1 MGVFDDYTAFVAA
14 KYDNF
19 PRSRYLTLIVLRKA
33 ESEMIF
39 RTEGSGEGLSRD
51 SVHAGLNNQDVVI
64 SRVTISKR
72 KQTAIERRTGREL
85 LRQHGLLFYAEDS
98 KGNRPEKEDNI
109 CALNRNKPCGICVD
123 CMIYGYAVGK
133 GGAKSG
139 AQKSRVIT
147 DDAFSILPDSEVTGD
162 RTFNAL
168 YDNNTMR
175 DPVTGEPSTS
185 IQEDEYVKPETLFID
200 MQTLKDLTADEIRYV
215 IANVLRSRRYGAI
228 TSRLG
233 KMRNTL
239 VGAIFSDCELFSNLE
254 LTQSVYDL
262 LGANDRKFPLN
273 EQKVRTKITEAV
285 ASLTKKVIGNV
296 QPLTDSELTGLI
308 GEIQQTF
315 TSPDAVKA
323 LLDNIRESYP

>member
-1 MGVFDDYTAFVAA
+1 MSILNNYTDFIVDQ
-14 KYDNF
+14 YENF
-19 PRSRYLTLIVLRKA
+19 PQSRYLTLIVLRKA

-51 SVHAGLNNQDVVI
+51 TVHPGLNGGDPI

-72 KQTAIERRTGREL
+72 KQTAVERRTGREL
-85 LRQHGLLFYAEDS
+85 LRQHKLLFYAGGEREGD
-98 KGNRPEKEDNI
+98 KDDI
-109 CALNRNKPCGICVD
+109 CALNRNKPCGICAD
-123 CMIYGYAVGK
+123 CMIYGYAVG
-133 GGAKSG
+133 GGG

-147 DDAFSILPDSEVTGD
+147 DDAFSILPYQTVTAK

-175 DPVTGEPSTS
+175 DPVTGQASAS

-200 MQTLKDLTADEIRYV
+200 MQTLKDLTAIETRYV

-228 TSRLG
+228 SSRLG

-254 LTQSVYDL
+254 LTQSVYDRL
-262 LGANDRKFPLN
+262 RPDNRKFLL
-273 EQKVRTKITEAV
+273 TEKQVKAEVVAAV
-285 ASLTKKVIGNV
+285 ENLSHEVIGNLQILGETEV
-296 QPLTDSELTGLI
+296 NELVD
-308 GEIQQTF
+308 EIRYTF
-315 TSPDAVKA
+315 TSPDEVKR
-323 LLDNIRESYP
+323 LLDDITELYSGE

>member
-1 MGVFDDYTAFVAA
+1 MSILDNYTDFMV
-14 KYDNF
+14 KQYENF
-19 PRSRYLTLIVLRKA
+19 PQSRYLTLIMLRKA

-39 RTEGSGEGLSRD
+39 RTEGSGEGLARD
-51 SVHAGLNNQDVVI
+51 SVYAGLEERDVI

-72 KQTAIERRTGREL
+72 KQTAVERRTGREL
-85 LRQHGLLFYAEDS
+85 LRQHNLLFYAA
-98 KGNRPEKEDNI
+98 GLKEEEENI
-109 CALNRNKPCGICVD
+109 CALNRNKPCARCAD
-123 CMIYGYAVGK
+123 CMIYGYAVG
-133 GGAKSG
+133 GGG

-147 DDAFSILPDSEVTGD
+147 DDAFSIQSHQTVTSN

-175 DPVTGEPSTS
+175 DPISGEASAS

-228 TSRLG
+228 SSRLG

-254 LTQSVYDL
+254 LTQCVYDQ
-262 LGANDRKFPLN
+262 LGSDGRQFPLDEN
-273 EQKVRTKITEAV
+273 RVESEVTKAV
-285 ASLTKKVIGNV
+285 ADLTNEVIGNL
-296 QPLTDSELTGLI
+296 QPIGDVELTELI
-308 GEIQQTF
+308 SEIQQMYA
-315 TSPDAVKA
+315 SPTEVKVLFESITA
-323 LLDNIRESYP
+323 LYPQG